1 MSDGPA
7 FIHVENLVKTFVDGD
22 EQIAVLRGLTLSIA
36 ESEVLAIVG
45 ESGAGKSTLLHLL
58 GGLDSPTS
66 GSVRFEGRDIT
77 ALSAAQLDLFRSDEV
92 GFVFQFHHLM
102 AEFTALENVAIGGMI
117 AGLAR
122 PVAEAR
128 ARELLVSVGLEARL
142 THRPPKLSGG
152 ERQRIAIARAML
164 KDAPILLLDEAT
176 SALDAESEQQVQIA
190 LERLTANRTTLVVAH
205 RLATVMN
212 ADQILVMDDGRVVET
227 GTHGE
232 LQERDGLY
240 ARLSRL
246 QFREPGAI
254 STKDDGTAADAE
266 RAHG

>member
-1 MSDGPA
+1 MSNHAA

-152 ERQRIAIARAML
+152 ERQRVALARAL
-164 KDAPILLLDEAT
+164 VNEPRVVLADEPTGNLDRKTSEAVHD
-176 SALDAESEQQVQIA
+176 LIWD
-190 LERLTANRTTLVVAH
+190 LRDRLRQTFVIVTHNPGLADRSDRTVELV
-205 RLATVMN
+205 
-212 ADQILVMDDGRVVET
+212 DGRIAEGVSDVV
-227 GTHGE
+227 
-232 LQERDGLY
+232 
-240 ARLSRL
+240 
-246 QFREPGAI
+246 
-254 STKDDGTAADAE
+254 
-266 RAHG
+266 

>member
-1 MSDGPA
+1 MTIDGA
-7 FIHVENLVKTFVDGD
+7 DVRNVSL
-22 EQIAVLRGLTLSIA
+22 ASLRDSI
-36 ESEVLAIVG
+36 G
-45 ESGAGKSTLLHLL
+45 
-58 GGLDSPTS
+58 
-66 GSVRFEGRDIT
+66 
-77 ALSAAQLDLFRSDEV
+77 
-92 GFVFQFHHLM
+92 
-102 AEFTALENVAIGGMI
+102 
-117 AGLAR
+117 
-122 PVAEAR
+122 
-128 ARELLVSVGLEARL
+128 LVSQETVLFDDTVRANIAYGRLDADDDTIHAAARSAGAHDFI
-142 THRPPKLSGG
+142 TGMPNGYETIIGEHGAKLSGG
-152 ERQRIAIARAML
+152 QRQRLSIARAML